1 MRFTKYPFN
10 PAMLALA
17 AKHNVDAEAYFS
29 NKKNL
34 ELICEKL
41 KEAEQFNCQLQKARE
56 IDTETAMQP
65 MAV

>member
-1 MRFTKYPFN
+1 
-10 PAMLALA
+10 MLALA